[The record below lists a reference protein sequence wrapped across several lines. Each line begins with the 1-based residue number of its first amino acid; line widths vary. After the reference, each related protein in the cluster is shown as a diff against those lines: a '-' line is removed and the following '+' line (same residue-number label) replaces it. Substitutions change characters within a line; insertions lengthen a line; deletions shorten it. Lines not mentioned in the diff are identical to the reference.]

1 MSNHKISAEL
11 LGGVR
16 VVPGFLPPAAPAAPA
31 PRQEEVR
38 VTVLLSRASL
48 DFFRAEARKH
58 NTQHQR
64 LIRKLLDRYAE
75 KHSRK

>member
-1 MSNHKISAEL
+1 MSNNKE
-11 LGGVR
+11 
-16 VVPGFLPPAAPAAPA
+16 
-31 PRQEEVR
+31 EEVR
-38 VTVLLSRASL
+38 ITVLLSRTSL
-48 DFFRAEARKH
+48 EFFKAEARRH

>member
-1 MSNHKISAEL
+1 MSNNKITSEP
-11 LGGVR
+11 LGALR
-16 VVPGFLPPAAPAAPA
+16 VLPDFLPAAAAP
-31 PRQEEVR
+31 REEEVR
-38 VTVLLSRASL
+38 ITVLLSRTSL
-48 DFFRAEARKH
+48 EFFKAEARRH